1 MKKAFWF
8 VVLVLC
14 AALSYLSFQNGQ
26 PSLEVQ
32 RMSKDAACKDLA
44 DCEITVDLPYQMST
58 SSFGHK
64 YFWGTTKVGNIE
76 VACKRE
82 YMFVGNWQCA
92 RVVAPSAPVAPP
104 PAT

>member
-32 RMSKDAACKDLA
+32 RMSKDAACKDLK
-44 DCEITVDLPYQMST
+44 DCEITADLPFQSAT

-64 YFWGTTKVGNIE
+64 YFWGTKAGN
-76 VACKRE
+76 VSVSCKRE
-82 YMFVGNWQCA
+82 YMFVGNWQCVRDA
-92 RVVAPSAPVAPP
+92 DPGAPGAPVS
-104 PAT
+104 